1 MGWPPDRIGRE
12 GLDAGP
18 TAAKLTA
25 RLGDRMRHEKAQSLL
40 HLARVL
46 AGSAEGLTLD
56 EMAEV
61 VGTGRR
67 TVERMRDALE
77 QLFPQLECIEEPPS
91 KRYRMT
97 AGLDG
102 LFQAPTAEELVALGT
117 TAEAMRTAG
126 HHDRAAAL
134 ASIETKVRASM
145 RSSALRKLVPDM
157 EALLHAE
164 TVAVQ
169 AGPRPFEDEA
179 VLATVRHAVKAICGL
194 RFIYDGGSAP
204 GRLREVAPYGLMFGR
219 SNYLVAAELGSPEPK
234 SWRLDRIRDL
244 ALLDCPAPAPDG
256 FSLSEF
262 AGRSF
267 GVFHGDTDDVILRIK
282 PHGAADALGW
292 RFHSNQEIAEQPDG
306 SVLVSFRASG
316 MLELAWH
323 LFTWGDKV
331 EIIAPAKLRSLM
343 VAELEAALSA
353 HRSETAQPHIA

>member
-1 MGWPPDRIGRE
+1 
-12 GLDAGP
+12 
-18 TAAKLTA
+18 
-25 RLGDRMRHEKAQSLL
+25 MRHEKAQSLL

-61 VGTGRR
+61 AGTGRR

-77 QLFPQLECIEEPPS
+77 QLFPQMECIEEPPS

-97 AGLDG
+97 SGLDG

-117 TAEAMRTAG
+117 TAEAMRSTG

-134 ASIETKVRASM
+134 TAIETKVRASM

-169 AGPRPFEDEA
+169 AGPRPFEDET
-179 VLATVRHAVKAICGL
+179 VLATVRHAVKAMCAL
-194 RFIYDGGSAP
+194 RFAYGGGSTP
-204 GRLREVAPYGLMFGR
+204 GRIREVAPYGLMFGR
-219 SNYLVAAELGSPEPK
+219 TNYLVAAELGSTEPK
-234 SWRLDRIRDL
+234 SWRLDR
-244 ALLDCPAPAPDG
+244 PAPPPGD
-256 FSLSEF
+256 FSLSAF

-267 GVFHGDTDDVILRIK
+267 GVFHGDAEDVVLRVK

-292 RFHSNQEIAEQPDG
+292 RFHSNQEVAEQPDG
-306 SVLVSFRASG
+306 SVLVSFTASG

-323 LFTWGDKV
+323 LFTWADKV
-331 EIIAPAKLRSLM
+331 EILAPPRLQSLM
-343 VAELEAALSA
+343 VSELQNALAAHLANHPTESVGD
-353 HRSETAQPHIA
+353 PL

>member
-1 MGWPPDRIGRE
+1 
-12 GLDAGP
+12 
-18 TAAKLTA
+18 
-25 RLGDRMRHEKAQSLL
+25 MRHEKAQSLL

-61 VGTGRR
+61 AGTGRR

-169 AGPRPFEDEA
+169 AGPRPFEDET
-179 VLATVRHAVKAICGL
+179 VLAKVRHAVKAMCGL
-194 RFIYDGGSAP
+194 RFAYDGGSTP

-219 SNYLVAAELGSPEPK
+219 TNYLVAAELGTTEPK

-244 ALLDCPAPAPDG
+244 TLLDCPAPPPED
-256 FSLSEF
+256 FSLSAF

-267 GVFHGDTDDVILRIK
+267 GVLAALEAERTAATRAKSFKVHSARRE
-282 PHGAADALGW
+282 GAL
-292 RFHSNQEIAEQPDG
+292 
-306 SVLVSFRASG
+306 VLVEVEPLKRAGAIDES
-316 MLELAWH
+316 LEGARAL
-323 LFTWGDKV
+323 WGEDQSV
-331 EIIAPAKLRSLM
+331 GRGEVSYAEPLQVKLRSY
-343 VAELEAALSA
+343 
-353 HRSETAQPHIA
+353 

>member
-1 MGWPPDRIGRE
+1 
-12 GLDAGP
+12 
-18 TAAKLTA
+18 
-25 RLGDRMRHEKAQSLL
+25 MRHEKAQSLL

-61 VGTGRR
+61 AGTGRR

-126 HHDRAAAL
+126 HHDRASAL

-169 AGPRPFEDEA
+169 AGPRPFEDET
-179 VLATVRHAVKAICGL
+179 VLATVRHAVKAMCGL
-194 RFIYDGGSAP
+194 RFAYEASVHY
-204 GRLREVAPYGLMFGR
+204 R
-219 SNYLVAAELGSPEPK
+219 AAE
-234 SWRLDRIRDL
+234 IR
-244 ALLDCPAPAPDG
+244 
-256 FSLSEF
+256 
-262 AGRSF
+262 
-267 GVFHGDTDDVILRIK
+267 
-282 PHGAADALGW
+282 
-292 RFHSNQEIAEQPDG
+292 
-306 SVLVSFRASG
+306 
-316 MLELAWH
+316 
-323 LFTWGDKV
+323 
-331 EIIAPAKLRSLM
+331 
-343 VAELEAALSA
+343 
-353 HRSETAQPHIA
+353 

>member
-1 MGWPPDRIGRE
+1 
-12 GLDAGP
+12 
-18 TAAKLTA
+18 
-25 RLGDRMRHEKAQSLL
+25 MRHEKAQSLL

-56 EMAEV
+56 EMADV
-61 VGTGRR
+61 AGTGRR

-77 QLFPQLECIEEPPS
+77 QLFPQLECIDEPPS

-117 TAEAMRTAG
+117 TAEAMRSAG

-145 RSSALRKLVPDM
+145 RSSALRRLVPDM

-164 TVAVQ
+164 TVALQ
-169 AGPRPFEDEA
+169 AGPRPFEDET
-179 VLATVRHAVKAICGL
+179 VLATVRHAVKAMCGL
-194 RFIYDGGSAP
+194 KFSYDGGSTP
-204 GRLREVAPYGLMFGR
+204 GRIREVAPYGLMFGR
-219 SNYLVAAELGSPEPK
+219 TNYLVAAELGTTEPK
-234 SWRLDRIRDL
+234 SWRLDRIHDL
-244 ALLDCPAPAPDG
+244 TLMGCPAPPPEN
-256 FSLSEF
+256 FSLSAF

-267 GVFHGDTDDVILRIK
+267 GVFHGDAEDVVLRIK

-292 RFHSNQEIAEQPDG
+292 RFHSNQQVTEQPDG
-306 SVLVSFRASG
+306 SVLVSFTASG

-323 LFTWGDKV
+323 LFTWADKV
-331 EIIAPAKLRSLM
+331 EVIAPPRLRDLM
-343 VAELEAALSA
+343 ISELQNALAAHLATHPTESVGG
-353 HRSETAQPHIA
+353 RL

>member
-1 MGWPPDRIGRE
+1 MGKFLE
-12 GLDAGP
+12 H
-18 TAAKLTA
+18 AA
-25 RLGDRMRHEKAQSLL
+25 GDRGDVHVFQDLAEISARSGGRFILIGIL
-40 HLARVL
+40 HQAFDEYAHRLSREARDEWMKVQGRFLDISISL
-46 AGSAEGLTLD
+46 AGEEQIELIARAIESEEKPA
-56 EMAEV
+56 
-61 VGTGRR
+61 
-67 TVERMRDALE
+67 DAS
-77 QLFPQLECIEEPPS
+77 P
-91 KRYRMT
+91 
-97 AGLDG
+97 LDG

-117 TAEAMRTAG
+117 TAEAMRNAG

-134 ASIETKVRASM
+134 TSIETKVRASM

-179 VLATVRHAVKAICGL
+179 VLATVRHAVKAMCAL
-194 RFIYDGGSAP
+194 RFAYDGGSTP
-204 GRLREVAPYGLMFGR
+204 GRIREVAPLGLMFGR
-219 SNYLVAAELGSPEPK
+219 TNYLVAAELETTEPK
-234 SWRLDRIRDL
+234 SWRLDRIREL
-244 ALLDCPAPAPDG
+244 ILLDRPAPPPED
-256 FSLSEF
+256 FSLSAF

-267 GVFHGDTDDVILRIK
+267 GVFHGDADDVVLRVR

-292 RFHSNQEIAEQPDG
+292 RFHSNQQVASQPDG

-343 VAELEAALSA
+343 VSELQKALSA
-353 HRSETAQPHIA
+353 HQSHAGPPLPV

>member
-1 MGWPPDRIGRE
+1 MDV
-12 GLDAGP
+12 
-18 TAAKLTA
+18 
-25 RLGDRMRHEKAQSLL
+25 GDFMRHEKAQSLL

-61 VGTGRR
+61 AGTGRR

-77 QLFPQLECIEEPPS
+77 QLFPQLECIEDPPS

-117 TAEAMRTAG
+117 TANAMRTAG

-179 VLATVRHAVKAICGL
+179 VLATVRHAVKAMRGL
-194 RFIYDGGSAP
+194 RFNYDGGSTP
-204 GRLREVAPYGLMFGR
+204 GRVREVAPYGLMFGR
-219 SNYLVAAELGSPEPK
+219 MNYLVAAELGTTEPK

-244 ALLDCPAPAPDG
+244 TLLDSAAQAPDD
-256 FSLSEF
+256 FSLSAF

-267 GVFHGDTDDVILRIK
+267 GIFHGDIEDVVLRVK
-282 PHGAADALGW
+282 PHGAVEALGW
-292 RFHSNQEIAEQPDG
+292 RFHSNQEVTEQPDG

-323 LFTWGDKV
+323 LFTWADKI
-331 EIIAPAKLRSLM
+331 EILGPPRLQDLM
-343 VAELEAALSA
+343 VTELQKALA
-353 HRSETAQPHIA
+353 THQANLTRPILA